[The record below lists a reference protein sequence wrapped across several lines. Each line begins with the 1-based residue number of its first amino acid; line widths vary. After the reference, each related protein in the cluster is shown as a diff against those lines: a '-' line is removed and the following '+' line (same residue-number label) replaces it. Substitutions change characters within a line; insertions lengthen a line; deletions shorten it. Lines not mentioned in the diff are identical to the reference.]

1 MVSLS
6 KTIVLLGD
14 TSAGK
19 DTLMNMLLDIEELNL
34 NRVVS
39 HTTRPKRE
47 GEVDG
52 VTYHFVSNEKFRL
65 ERVKKNFIETRSY
78 NTIHNGEEDT
88 WHYGLHKDSISED
101 GKYIAILDGNGT
113 IEFMDYVGRENV
125 IPIYIKVDEHIL
137 RERLKQRG
145 DELAE
150 VNRRLKEDK
159 IKFNKFLTNESYY
172 IVENNSHIENALS
185 EILAIIHK
193 ELM

>member
-1 MVSLS
+1 MS

-52 VTYHFVSNEKFRL
+52 ITYYFVSNEKFRL

-88 WHYGLHKDSISED
+88 WYYGLHKDSISED

-159 IKFNKFLTNESYY
+159 IKFNRFLTNESYY
-172 IVENNSHIENALS
+172 IVENNGHIENALS